1 MTLFAAGDHAGTAG
15 ISTPTPRTWI
25 DCHGAMERTQAQTQ
39 TRQPRTCRGF
49 STHFWMR
56 PTEPDVWPDESF
68 KRAQRPPLS
77 PPNQPLFCLLVRA
90 AESARSETPPP
101 PRQPLPFR
109 ELPPRRKV
117 VWIWIC
123 VCTQPIFANRQYG
136 NANIYNTLTI
146 PPVLLWARRYE
157 SQCRSLSALR
167 HPSLSQLQ
175 HPALPHTRLQRSS
188 CTRRR
193 GRFPRLILAS
203 GVSKVC
209 RFFGFGGAKMKSGTE
224 DADNVFPILQDKKE
238 IASLARPTK
247 AGVERM

>member
-39 TRQPRTCRGF
+39 TRQPRTCRGH

-68 KRAQRPPLS
+68 KRAQKPPLS
-77 PPNQPLFCLLVRA
+77 PSNQPLFCLLVRA

-123 VCTQPIFANRQYG
+123 CCCRHEGMKVSVDPCPHCGIPRCPNCNTQRLHIRGGSNG
-136 NANIYNTLTI
+136 L
-146 PPVLLWARRYE
+146 
-157 SQCRSLSALR
+157 
-167 HPSLSQLQ
+167 
-175 HPALPHTRLQRSS
+175 PAP
-188 CTRRR
+188 
-193 GRFPRLILAS
+193 
-203 GVSKVC
+203 
-209 RFFGFGGAKMKSGTE
+209 E
-224 DADNVFPILQDKKE
+224 DEEDFLD
-238 IASLARPTK
+238 
-247 AGVERM
+247 